1 MILDGFGIGKDTPF
15 NAIANARMPFFKSLL
30 NRYPHAQLL
39 THGNA
44 VGLPDG
50 VMGNSEVGHM
60 TLGAG
65 RTIYQDLTRI
75 SQAISNGSFSA
86 LPVLNEALR
95 KTTETQTRLHLLGLL
110 SDGGVHSHRDHL
122 WALLDLCQ
130 AKQLPEVYLHII
142 TDGRD
147 TPPKSSLGFLAALL
161 SHPWIQKGNAKIASI
176 SGRYYTMDRDL
187 RWDRVKK
194 AYCVLTGQVGPASTY
209 FATPSNLT
217 TNRAEFV
224 IQKSHADGKTDEFI
238 EPILLEESGRLRD
251 GDTLIFFNFRS
262 DRAREITAALTQADF
277 SGFDRGKTTKALTVV
292 SMTQYDKEFKNVP
305 VLFGPQSQDNIFGQW
320 LENHNLSQFRIA
332 ETEKY
337 AHVTFFFNGGRE
349 APFQNEERLLIPS
362 PREVPTYDLKPEMSA
377 YKIATA
383 AADQISSEQK
393 NFVLMNF
400 ANADMVGHTGNYD
413 AALQAAEVLD
423 QCIAQVL
430 GTATYHGYQVLLTA
444 DHGNAEEMKDC
455 SGEIHTQHTLNPVP
469 VLWVPPSS
477 TGVPRSTLR
486 KLNDGTLAD
495 IMPTLCELMR
505 LPVPPE
511 VTGKSLLPK
520 DWSL

>member
-1 MILDGFGIGKDTPF
+1 M
-15 NAIANARMPFFKSLL
+15 
-30 NRYPHAQLL
+30 
-39 THGNA
+39 
-44 VGLPDG
+44 
-50 VMGNSEVGHM
+50 E
-60 TLGAG
+60 
-65 RTIYQDLTRI
+65 
-75 SQAISNGSFSA
+75 
-86 LPVLNEALR
+86 
-95 KTTETQTRLHLLGLL
+95 
-110 SDGGVHSHRDHL
+110 
-122 WALLDLCQ
+122 
-130 AKQLPEVYLHII
+130 
-142 TDGRD
+142 
-147 TPPKSSLGFLAALL
+147 
-161 SHPWIQKGNAKIASI
+161 
-176 SGRYYTMDRDL
+176 
-187 RWDRVKK
+187 
-194 AYCVLTGQVGPASTY
+194 
-209 FATPSNLT
+209 
-217 TNRAEFV
+217 
-224 IQKSHADGKTDEFI
+224 KTDEFI